1 VRGSASSWQTLM
13 YLVRIPHRKGHSIQR
28 DVWLAETVAW
38 FSVATSTVAPR
49 VGPNGRDLKLLHATQ
64 IEQPGRIFVCGVLL
78 LLSRTTISSATIQV
92 AWAEDRALLGSNPSA
107 VPGAKI
113 GGRGDDLS
121 PHPLRLSEIG
131 TKAIN
136 PTSIPYLSSPFAEL
150 THPIRG
156 RRNMSFFSLT
166 CATRLSPV
174 CASRPLGRLRIPA
187 AA

>member
-1 VRGSASSWQTLM
+1 MLDFSSRSSSQREVASFFSTRDCSRPIPSRGTAHAIVRGSASSWQTLM

-121 PHPLRLSEIG
+121 P
-131 TKAIN
+131 T
-136 PTSIPYLSSPFAEL
+136 PFAS
-150 THPIRG
+150 P
-156 RRNMSFFSLT
+156 
-166 CATRLSPV
+166 RLAPK
-174 CASRPLGRLRIPA
+174 R
-187 AA
+187 

>member
-1 VRGSASSWQTLM
+1 MVLSRHIHGRTSSWPKREGSQ
-13 YLVRIPHRKGHSIQR
+13 
-28 DVWLAETVAW
+28 VASRNSDRTTRSNLRLW
-38 FSVATSTVAPR
+38 
-49 VGPNGRDLKLLHATQ
+49 
-64 IEQPGRIFVCGVLL
+64 CLL

-131 TKAIN
+131 TQAIN